1 MVELEVQHERVLSVN
16 HMRRVRPA
24 LQIRVAAVQ
33 IAGAALHIDLEAEL
47 RIDLVGVLR
56 IDLVGAL
63 RTDLAAERRTDL
75 VVERRTDLVV
85 ERRTDLGAD
94 LHTDSVAELR
104 TDSVAELHTGCW
116 EVPANRTLA
125 GHPAG
130 AERIVVDVV
139 AFVQGYELAKVLI
152 VHS

>member
-75 VVERRTDLVV
+75 VVERRTDL
-85 ERRTDLGAD
+85 GAD

>member
-63 RTDLAAERRTDL
+63 RTDLAAEP
-75 VVERRTDLVV
+75 RTDLVV